1 MWQSMAREPPLADAV
16 RLRQPRTDGGTLRM
30 GQPLRF
36 LPLGGVL
43 PDLVCMRMLQTQYRA
58 SLSLIARRGG
68 QTVPP
73 LALRRD
79 PTSSARPMAPPTLQ
93 RRNSSV
99 DESDVSF
106 EEPAAAAKPPGAAG
120 PPSAAAAQH
129 HTAAARSPHPD
140 PGPVKAAAQ
149 PLTQN
154 QVLLN
159 FGLVGV
165 SCTIAQFSVHWTQTT
180 MVRQQLSA
188 LSGAEPGFA
197 ECLRG
202 IYSAEGLSGLY
213 RGFSAAGFREMTYSS
228 LRFGLYEPIKG
239 ALGAGGRD
247 SKPWQNVTAGLL
259 AGTIAA
265 GVASPTDLLTARM
278 MKPGDRL
285 GMFETARAVV
295 AESGVRGLYRGIDTT
310 VTRAAILGG
319 TKMGCYDTVKQELRA
334 RGWTDG
340 IGLVFAAST
349 ITGLATTITTSPATN
364 ARTLIMTSPPGTYSS
379 MMDCL
384 ASIVRT
390 QGPLGLFR
398 GFAAQWL
405 RFGPY
410 AVVQFTAWEELRA
423 LAGMKPL

>member
-1 MWQSMAREPPLADAV
+1 MIAATSTLLPGLPRRNMS
-16 RLRQPRTDGGTLRM
+16 PRTSTTLK
-30 GQPLRF
+30 
-36 LPLGGVL
+36 
-43 PDLVCMRMLQTQYRA
+43 
-58 SLSLIARRGG
+58 
-68 QTVPP
+68 
-73 LALRRD
+73 
-79 PTSSARPMAPPTLQ
+79 

-99 DESDVSF
+99 DESDISF
-106 EEPAAAAKPPGAAG
+106 EEPAATAKPGAAG
-120 PPSAAAAQH
+120 PPSTTATQS
-129 HTAAARSPHPD
+129 HTAAASARSPHPETGK
-140 PGPVKAAAQ
+140 PAAQ

-188 LSGAEPGFA
+188 AAGAEPGFA

-228 LRFGLYEPIKG
+228 LRFGLYEPIKV
-239 ALGAGGRD
+239 AIGAGGKN

-349 ITGLATTITTSPATN
+349 ITGLAVTITTSPATN
-364 ARTLIMTSPPGTYSS
+364 ARTLIMTSPPGTYDS
-379 MMDCL
+379 MLDCL
-384 ASIVRT
+384 SSIVRS

-410 AVVQFTAWEELRA
+410 AVVQFTAWEQLRA